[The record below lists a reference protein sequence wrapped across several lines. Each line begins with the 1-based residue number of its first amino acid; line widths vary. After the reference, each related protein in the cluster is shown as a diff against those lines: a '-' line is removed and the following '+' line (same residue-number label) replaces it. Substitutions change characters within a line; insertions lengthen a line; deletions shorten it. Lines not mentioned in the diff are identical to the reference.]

1 MSETGCDSISEG
13 NIEVLSL
20 YKGTITNIKRDGGIS
35 TQTVE
40 FELPAL
46 TGGAAATVNSGAIN
60 WPHKTYIKDMIII
73 PSVPIVTASG
83 AGQHLR
89 VQAGTAAGGQELVVQ
104 AEVVEGAGLRP
115 ADQWGRAGAPA
126 HLNVPLYILRDGVG
140 PGVVNSFARAS
151 GGSVGGPNFSSI
163 IRPGPH
169 AALQEDGTGE
179 EIHVR
184 IGTSLLNTLAGA
196 HAAITFKVIITFSE

>member
-13 NIEVLSL
+13 NLEVLSL
-20 YKGTITNIKRDGGIS
+20 DKGTITNIKRDGGIS

-40 FELPAL
+40 FAMPPLA
-46 TGGAAATVNSGAIN
+46 GGAPVNVDSGAIN

-73 PSVPIVTASG
+73 PSVPIITASG

-140 PGVVNSFARAS
+140 PGAVNSFGRAN
-151 GGSVGGPNFSSI
+151 GGPALGPNFSSVI
-163 IRPGPH
+163 VPGAH
-169 AALQEDGTGE
+169 APREDGTGE